1 MATTYFLEHEG
12 ESVLFCQLFELLNS
26 NGLEEG
32 SYKRELSSRVKAL
45 QISICQHMFKEEEQV
60 IVLT

>member
-60 IVLT
+60 ILLT